1 MIDRHPIATR
11 LPDLA
16 DLTRSQLLELAREPS
31 ADRCDWMLRALA
43 EVSTV
48 VRRLQTEL
56 ERGDPP
62 SR

>member
-11 LPDLA
+11 LPDLG

-48 VRRLQTEL
+48 VRRLQTQL

-62 SR
+62 GR